1 MPHFTKEKQKRKR
14 CSRPV
19 FSTRRPVNLVD
30 GKTYRTNNQT
40 NTK

>member
-1 MPHFTKEKQKRKR
+1 MSEIKTKPKRKR

-30 GKTYRTNNQT
+30 GKIYHTNNQL